1 MANSPSNHL
10 LFVSPRQIL
19 RVKHSIKTKKVFI
32 FKGVPV
38 NDSRN
43 NSNSSNPGQGGGS
56 EGGANRNRRRRYR
69 GNRSGGGGG
78 QQGPQAGQNR
88 PAGDGNRPEGAPARN
103 PAGPRPT
110 SPDNRNRGQQG
121 PSRSRRGSGRVL
133 TTNQV
138 LVKYDN
144 LLEQHLI
151 TRRKY
156 YEYFNR
162 VDERQLYKL
171 EKNFFD
177 SIEHLR
183 RFEANLEPWQREALE
198 KRKTERYR
206 LDLTYSNNRGWI
218 PEEVAKLEVTPE
230 EIEDPH
236 FKESQK
242 EAFEEY
248 KEDTEESMGTFED
261 YLKLKGQA

>member
-1 MANSPSNHL
+1 MDSQNRSN
-10 LFVSPRQIL
+10 
-19 RVKHSIKTKKVFI
+19 
-32 FKGVPV
+32 
-38 NDSRN
+38 N
-43 NSNSSNPGQGGGS
+43 QGGGGS
-56 EGGANRNRRRRYR
+56 SNRRRRYR

-78 QQGPQAGQNR
+78 QQGGNPPQEGQSRNTQTPR
-88 PAGDGNRPEGAPARN
+88 PAS
-103 PAGPRPT
+103 AGPKAAT
-110 SPDNRNRGQQG
+110 AENRNRSHQAS
-121 PSRSRRGSGRVL
+121 SRPRRGSGRVL

-162 VDERQLYKL
+162 VDDRQLYKL

-206 LDLTYSNNRGWI
+206 LDLTYSANHGLD
-218 PEEVAKLEVTPE
+218 PAEAKVEVAPE

-242 EAFEEY
+242 EAFQEY
-248 KEDTEESMGTFED
+248 KEDTEESVGTFED

>member
-1 MANSPSNHL
+1 MDSQNRSN
-10 LFVSPRQIL
+10 
-19 RVKHSIKTKKVFI
+19 
-32 FKGVPV
+32 
-38 NDSRN
+38 
-43 NSNSSNPGQGGGS
+43 NPGTGQGQGAGGQ
-56 EGGANRNRRRRYR
+56 RRRRYR
-69 GNRSGGGGG
+69 GGGGGSGTNRGQG
-78 QQGPQAGQNR
+78 QQSSDGQNR
-88 PAGDGNRPEGAPARN
+88 PQEGMSSGR
-103 PAGPRPT
+103 
-110 SPDNRNRGQQG
+110 SFSENRNRPAHSG
-121 PSRSRRGSGRVL
+121 PHPRHRGGRVL

-151 TRRKY
+151 TRKKY

-162 VDERQLYKL
+162 VDDRQLYKL

-198 KRKTERYR
+198 KRKTERYK
-206 LDLTYSNNRGWI
+206 LDLTYSNNRGWD
-218 PEEVAKLEVTPE
+218 PEEVTKIEVSPE

-242 EAFEEY
+242 EAYEEY
-248 KEDTEESMGTFED
+248 REDAEESVGTFED
-261 YLKLKGQA
+261 YLKLKGQV

>member
-1 MANSPSNHL
+1 VDSQNRSNNSP
-10 LFVSPRQIL
+10 
-19 RVKHSIKTKKVFI
+19 
-32 FKGVPV
+32 G
-38 NDSRN
+38 
-43 NSNSSNPGQGGGS
+43 GQSGGG
-56 EGGANRNRRRRYR
+56 NRRRRYR
-69 GNRSGGGGG
+69 GNRAGGGN
-78 QQGPQAGQNR
+78 QSSHEGQNR
-88 PAGDGNRPEGAPARN
+88 PQGGDHR
-103 PAGPRPT
+103 
-110 SPDNRNRGQQG
+110 QG
-121 PSRSRRGSGRVL
+121 PSHGSSSRGRRGSGRVL

-162 VDERQLYKL
+162 VDDRQLYKL

-206 LDLTYSNNRGWI
+206 LDLTYSNNRDWN
-218 PEEVAKLEVTPE
+218 PE
-230 EIEDPH
+230 EIAKADFQPDENEDPH

-248 KEDTEESMGTFED
+248 RDDTEESVGTYED
-261 YLKLKGQA
+261 YLKLKGLE

>member
-1 MANSPSNHL
+1 M
-10 LFVSPRQIL
+10 
-19 RVKHSIKTKKVFI
+19 
-32 FKGVPV
+32 
-38 NDSRN
+38 DSQNRSN
-43 NSNSSNPGQGGGS
+43 NSGGGAPAGGSGGQGGG
-56 EGGANRNRRRRYR
+56 GGNRRRRYR

-78 QQGPQAGQNR
+78 QGGNQQQSGDGQPRQQQHNPNQNR
-88 PAGDGNRPEGAPARN
+88 P
-103 PAGPRPT
+103 
-110 SPDNRNRGQQG
+110 QQG
-121 PSRSRRGSGRVL
+121 QGQGQGGGGGQSRSRRGSGGRVL

-162 VDERQLYKL
+162 VDDRQLYKL

-183 RFEANLEPWQREALE
+183 RFEASLEPWQREALE

-206 LDLTYSNNRGWI
+206 LDLTYSDNRGWN
-218 PEEVAKLEVTPE
+218 PE
-230 EIEDPH
+230 EIAKAGFEPDVNEDPH

-248 KEDTEESMGTFED
+248 KEDDEESVGTYED

>member
-1 MANSPSNHL
+1 LQGGQNNQNGGAQSG
-10 LFVSPRQIL
+10 PRQ
-19 RVKHSIKTKKVFI
+19 
-32 FKGVPV
+32 G
-38 NDSRN
+38 
-43 NSNSSNPGQGGGS
+43 GQGQGP
-56 EGGANRNRRRRYR
+56 RRRRSR
-69 GNRSGGGGG
+69 NRTGGGGG
-78 QQGPQAGQNR
+78 NAHAPRPQGAGN
-88 PAGDGNRPEGAPARN
+88 ASEARN
-103 PAGPRPT
+103 R
-110 SPDNRNRGQQG
+110 DFQRG
-121 PSRSRRGSGRVL
+121 SRSRSRGGRVL

-156 YEYFNR
+156 FEYFNR
-162 VDERQLYKL
+162 VDDRQLRKL

-206 LDLTYSNNRGWI
+206 LDLTYSNNRGWN
-218 PEEVAKLEVTPE
+218 PE
-230 EIEDPH
+230 EIAKADFQPDEKEDPH

-248 KEDTEESMGTFED
+248 KDDTEESVGTFED
-261 YLKLKGQA
+261 YLKLKGLT

>member
-1 MANSPSNHL
+1 MDSQNRSNNPGGGQQGGGGGGNRRRRRGGGGGNRGPQGGGQQNANSGQQQGN
-10 LFVSPRQIL
+10 R
-19 RVKHSIKTKKVFI
+19 
-32 FKGVPV
+32 
-38 NDSRN
+38 
-43 NSNSSNPGQGGGS
+43 GQGGGS
-56 EGGANRNRRRRYR
+56 RH
-69 GNRSGGGGG
+69 
-78 QQGPQAGQNR
+78 
-88 PAGDGNRPEGAPARN
+88 
-103 PAGPRPT
+103 
-110 SPDNRNRGQQG
+110 
-121 PSRSRRGSGRVL
+121 RRGSGRVL

-162 VDERQLYKL
+162 VDERQLIKL

-206 LDLTYSNNRGWI
+206 PDLTYSNNRGWN
-218 PEEVAKLEVTPE
+218 PE
-230 EIEDPH
+230 EIAQEGFQPDENEDPH
-236 FKESQK
+236 FKDSQR

-248 KEDTEESMGTFED
+248 KEDTEESVGTYED
-261 YLKLKGQA
+261 YLKIKGQA

>member
-1 MANSPSNHL
+1 MDSQNRSN
-10 LFVSPRQIL
+10 
-19 RVKHSIKTKKVFI
+19 
-32 FKGVPV
+32 
-38 NDSRN
+38 N
-43 NSNSSNPGQGGGS
+43 QGGGQPS
-56 EGGANRNRRRRYR
+56 GGQSSGGGGANRNRRRRR
-69 GNRSGGGGG
+69 GGGGG
-78 QQGPQAGQNR
+78 GGNPNR
-88 PAGDGNRPEGAPARN
+88 PANNPPQEAQNRGNQAE
-103 PAGPRPT
+103 
-110 SPDNRNRGQQG
+110 NRNRAHQG
-121 PSRSRRGSGRVL
+121 GNRNRSRSGRVL

-198 KRKTERYR
+198 KRKTERYK
-206 LDLTYSNNRGWI
+206 LDLTYSNNREWN
-218 PEEVAKLEVTPE
+218 PE
-230 EIEDPH
+230 EIAKANFEPDENEDPH

-248 KEDTEESMGTFED
+248 KEDTEESEGTYED
-261 YLKLKGQA
+261 YLRLKGQS

>member
-1 MANSPSNHL
+1 M
-10 LFVSPRQIL
+10 
-19 RVKHSIKTKKVFI
+19 
-32 FKGVPV
+32 
-38 NDSRN
+38 DSQNR
-43 NSNSSNPGQGGGS
+43 SNSQSGGQGGG
-56 EGGANRNRRRRYR
+56 GQRRRRHK
-69 GNRSGGGGG
+69 GPRSGPRPDGG
-78 QQGPQAGQNR
+78 QG
-88 PAGDGNRPEGAPARN
+88 RN
-103 PAGPRPT
+103 PAGPQGAR
-110 SPDNRNRGQQG
+110 PDNRNRGPQG
-121 PSRSRRGSGRVL
+121 GPRPSGGGNRSRGRSGRVL

-183 RFEANLEPWQREALE
+183 RFEAGLEAWQREALE
-198 KRKTERYR
+198 KRKTERYK
-206 LDLTYSNNRGWI
+206 LDLTYSSNRGLDPAQEAKVEVS
-218 PEEVAKLEVTPE
+218 PEEV
-230 EIEDPH
+230 EDPH
-236 FKESQK
+236 FKDSQK
-242 EAFEEY
+242 EAFEAY
-248 KEDTEESMGTFED
+248 KDDTEESEGTYED

>member
-1 MANSPSNHL
+1 MQGS
-10 LFVSPRQIL
+10 Q
-19 RVKHSIKTKKVFI
+19 
-32 FKGVPV
+32 
-38 NDSRN
+38 N
-43 NSNSSNPGQGGGS
+43 NSSSNQGGQGGGGGS
-56 EGGANRNRRRRYR
+56 EGGGNRNRRRRYR
-69 GNRSGGGGG
+69 GGRGGGG
-78 QQGPQAGQNR
+78 QAQGQGQSQNR
-88 PAGDGNRPEGAPARN
+88 HNNENRPREGQS
-103 PAGPRPT
+103 AGRH
-110 SPDNRNRGQQG
+110 
-121 PSRSRRGSGRVL
+121 RRGSGRVL
-133 TTNQV
+133 TSNQV

-198 KRKTERYR
+198 KRKTERYK
-206 LDLTYSNNRGWI
+206 LDLTYSANRGWD
-218 PEEVAKLEVTPE
+218 PQEMAKVEVAPE

-236 FKESQK
+236 FKDSQK
-242 EAFEEY
+242 EAFAEY
-248 KEDTEESMGTFED
+248 KDDTEESVGTFED
-261 YLKLKGQA
+261 YLKLKGL

>member
-1 MANSPSNHL
+1 MDQPQGNS
-10 LFVSPRQIL
+10 Q
-19 RVKHSIKTKKVFI
+19 
-32 FKGVPV
+32 
-38 NDSRN
+38 
-43 NSNSSNPGQGGGS
+43 QGGG
-56 EGGANRNRRRRYR
+56 
-69 GNRSGGGGG
+69 RSGGGGRRRRPRRG
-78 QQGPQAGQNR
+78 GGGGAG
-88 PAGDGNRPEGAPARN
+88 GNRPQGGGGNGGNREQQAQ
-103 PAGPRPT
+103 RPQGN
-110 SPDNRNRGQQG
+110 SAENRNRSQQAG
-121 PSRSRRGSGRVL
+121 ARTGARNRNRHGRPL

-162 VDERQLYKL
+162 VDDRQLRRL
-171 EKNFFD
+171 EKNFYD

-198 KRKTERYR
+198 KRKTERYAI
-206 LDLTYSNNRGWI
+206 DATYSNNRGWD
-218 PEEVAKLEVTPE
+218 PLAPQPVEVAPE

-242 EAFEEY
+242 EAFAEY
-248 KEDTEESMGTFED
+248 KEDVEESMGSYED
-261 YLKLKGQA
+261 YLKYKGQA

>member
-1 MANSPSNHL
+1 M
-10 LFVSPRQIL
+10 
-19 RVKHSIKTKKVFI
+19 
-32 FKGVPV
+32 
-38 NDSRN
+38 DSQNRSN
-43 NSNSSNPGQGGGS
+43 NSSQGGS
-56 EGGANRNRRRRYR
+56 SSGGGNRRRRYR
-69 GNRSGGGGG
+69 GNRPGGNAPQGNSQPPKEG
-78 QQGPQAGQNR
+78 QP
-88 PAGDGNRPEGAPARN
+88 RN
-103 PAGPRPT
+103 PAPPRAAQAE
-110 SPDNRNRGQQG
+110 NRNRGQQSS
-121 PSRSRRGSGRVL
+121 SRSRSRGGRVL

-162 VDERQLYKL
+162 VDDRQLYRL

-198 KRKTERYR
+198 KRKTERYK
-206 LDLTYSNNRGWI
+206 LDLTYSDNRGWN
-218 PEEVAKLEVTPE
+218 PT
-230 EIEDPH
+230 EIAQADFQPDENEDPH

-248 KEDTEESMGTFED
+248 KDDTEESVGTYED
-261 YLKLKGQA
+261 YLKLKGQD

>member
-1 MANSPSNHL
+1 MDSQNRSN
-10 LFVSPRQIL
+10 
-19 RVKHSIKTKKVFI
+19 
-32 FKGVPV
+32 
-38 NDSRN
+38 
-43 NSNSSNPGQGGGS
+43 NPGNGGNSGGG
-56 EGGANRNRRRRYR
+56 GNRRRRYR
-69 GNRSGGGGG
+69 GNGGGNRNQPQEG
-78 QQGPQAGQNR
+78 QARSEASNNR
-88 PAGDGNRPEGAPARN
+88 NQ
-103 PAGPRPT
+103 GPRPP
-110 SPDNRNRGQQG
+110 SAENRNRSFQG
-121 PSRSRRGSGRVL
+121 GARNRSRNGRVL

-198 KRKTERYR
+198 KRKTERYK
-206 LDLTYSNNRGWI
+206 LDLTYSNNRNWN
-218 PEEVAKLEVTPE
+218 PE
-230 EIEDPH
+230 EIALADFQPDENEDPH
-236 FKESQK
+236 FTDNQK
-242 EAFEEY
+242 EAFESY
-248 KEDTEESMGTFED
+248 REDTEESVGTFED

>member
-1 MANSPSNHL
+1 VDPQNKSNN
-10 LFVSPRQIL
+10 P
-19 RVKHSIKTKKVFI
+19 
-32 FKGVPV
+32 
-38 NDSRN
+38 N
-43 NSNSSNPGQGGGS
+43 NNAPGTGGG
-56 EGGANRNRRRRYR
+56 NRRRRYR
-69 GNRSGGGGG
+69 GNRPAGGNAP
-78 QQGPQAGQNR
+78 QGNSSQGNSPQPKEGQNR
-88 PAGDGNRPEGAPARN
+88 N
-103 PAGPRPT
+103 PAPPNA
-110 SPDNRNRGQQG
+110 SQAENRNRSHQSS
-121 PSRSRRGSGRVL
+121 SRSRSRGGRVL

-162 VDERQLYKL
+162 VDDRQLYRL

-206 LDLTYSNNRGWI
+206 LDLTYSDNRGWN
-218 PEEVAKLEVTPE
+218 PE
-230 EIEDPH
+230 EIAKAEFQPDENEDPH

-248 KEDTEESMGTFED
+248 KDDTEESVGTYED
-261 YLKLKGQA
+261 YLKLKGQD

>member
-1 MANSPSNHL
+1 M
-10 LFVSPRQIL
+10 R
-19 RVKHSIKTKKVFI
+19 
-32 FKGVPV
+32 
-38 NDSRN
+38 DSRN
-43 NSNSSNPGQGGGS
+43 SQNPGQS
-56 EGGANRNRRRRYR
+56 Q
-69 GNRSGGGGG
+69 GG
-78 QQGPQAGQNR
+78 QSGNSSG
-88 PAGDGNRPEGAPARN
+88 GDGNRSRRRRRGGRSGGQGGQPRQG
-103 PAGPRPT
+103 AGPRPA
-110 SPDNRNRGQQG
+110 SAENRNRDQQNSSRASG
-121 PSRSRRGSGRVL
+121 RSRRGGRPL

-156 YEYFNR
+156 FEYFNR
-162 VDERQLYKL
+162 VDDRQLKRL
-171 EKNFFD
+171 EKNFFT

-206 LDLTYSNNRGWI
+206 LDLTYSGNRDI
-218 PEEVAKLEVTPE
+218 PAEEALTPKVEVAPE

-236 FKESQK
+236 FKDTQK

-248 KEDTEESMGTFED
+248 KDDTEESVGTFED
-261 YLKLKGQA
+261 YLKLKGLE